1 MTLVSEAALP
11 PATPTL
17 ASVLR
22 RPPFL
27 LLVVGQTVSQFGDK
41 LHHMALIALVGA
53 SARTETGGLELAKLS
68 VVFTAP
74 VVLFGPLAG
83 ALVDRWNKRI
93 TMVVCDALRAVLV
106 VSMPFLYRTT
116 GHLWAVYVAAFFVF
130 LLGTFFNSAKMA
142 LIPDLV
148 PRTELLPANAALT
161 SVGRV
166 ATVVGIVGGGL
177 IMSAG
182 VWARL
187 GWTNY
192 AAGFFIDAASFLL
205 SVLTL
210 IGIIALSRDHLG
222 PPGRGRSREAEA
234 RAQRRLAGLAHDV
247 GETLSVAMRT
257 PGLRF
262 AFISLVLLALFASTV
277 YVAMTLAVQTV
288 MGRGTAGVGYLGGL
302 LGGGM
307 VLGSLAVGS
316 LGARLRR
323 ERLIMWGT
331 FLIGI
336 LMVVAG
342 VWFSFRVFVPVA
354 LLGGLVL
361 APVMVAQDT
370 MLHEHAPSGSR
381 AVVFSTKDLIVAAV
395 FAGSAFL
402 VGGGIYLLD
411 FLGVVQPYRLALML
425 VGGAISLA
433 ALAVE
438 VLGIRRA
445 RSSSQ
450 GT

>member
-11 PATPTL
+11 SGPPTL
-17 ASVLR
+17 ATVLR
-22 RPPFL
+22 RPRFL
-27 LLVVGQTVSQFGDK
+27 LLVIGQTVSQFGDK

-53 SARTETGGLELAKLS
+53 QARAGTGGLELAKLS

-83 ALVDRWNKRI
+83 ALVDRWNKRL
-93 TMVVCDALRAVLV
+93 TMVVCDALRALIVA
-106 VSMPFLYRTT
+106 SMPFLYAAT
-116 GHLWAVYVAAFFVF
+116 GHLWFVYLAAFGVF

-148 PRTELLPANAALT
+148 PRGELLPANAALT

-177 IMSAG
+177 IMSAP
-182 VWARL
+182 VWSRL

-192 AAGFFIDAASFLL
+192 AAGFYLDAASFLL
-205 SVLTL
+205 SVVTLLGIVLLTRAGSVDQR
-210 IGIIALSRDHLG
+210 IPARRDG
-222 PPGRGRSREAEA
+222 VRVD
-234 RAQRRLAGLAHDV
+234 RRLAGLVHDV
-247 GETLSVAMRT
+247 KETLSVGMRT

-262 AFISLVLLALFASTV
+262 VFISLILLALFASTV
-277 YVAMTLAVQTV
+277 YVAMTLSVQTV
-288 MGRGTAGVGYLGGL
+288 LGRGTAGVGYLGGL
-302 LGGGM
+302 LAAGM

-316 LGARLRR
+316 LGAHLRR
-323 ERLIMWGT
+323 EWLIMWGT
-331 FLIGI
+331 LVIGL

-354 LLGGLVL
+354 LLGGVVL

-370 MLHEHAPSGSR
+370 MLHEHAPPASR
-381 AVVFSTKDLIVAAV
+381 AVVFSTKDLIVALV
-395 FAGSAFL
+395 FAASAFL

-411 FLGVVQPYRLALML
+411 LAGVAEPYRLALML

-438 VLGIRRA
+438 VMVIRRA
-445 RSSSQ
+445 RSSS
-450 GT
+450 

>member
-1 MTLVSEAALP
+1 MTLATDAGVA
-11 PATPTL
+11 PAPPTL
-17 ASVLR
+17 ASVMR
-22 RPPFL
+22 RTPFL
-27 LLVVGQTVSQFGDK
+27 LLVVGQTISQFGDK

-53 SARTETGGLELAKLS
+53 SARSETGGLELAKLS

-83 ALVDRWNKRI
+83 ALVDRWDKRL
-93 TMVVCDALRAVLV
+93 TMVLCDALRALIV
-106 VSMPFLYRTT
+106 VSMPFLYSAT
-116 GHLWAVYVAAFFVF
+116 GHLWIVYIAAFFVF

-148 PRTELLPANAALT
+148 PRAELLPANAALT
-161 SVGRV
+161 SIGRV

-177 IMSAG
+177 IMSAA

-187 GWTNY
+187 GWSNY
-192 AAGFFIDAASFLL
+192 AAGFLIDALSFLA

-210 IGIIALSRDHLG
+210 LGIMVLARQHFAPEVVTGTGAVDRERVKRSLLG
-222 PPGRGRSREAEA
+222 
-234 RAQRRLAGLAHDV
+234 LVHDV
-247 GETLSVAMRT
+247 RETFVVVRRT

-262 AFISLVLLALFASTV
+262 AFFSVVLLALFASTV
-277 YVAMTLAVQTV
+277 YVAMTLSVQTV

-302 LGGGM
+302 LAGGM

-316 LGARLRR
+316 VGVRLRR
-323 ERLIMWGT
+323 EQLILGGT
-331 FLIGI
+331 LAIGI
-336 LMVVAG
+336 LMIAAG
-342 VWFSFRVFVPVA
+342 VWFSFKVFVPVA
-354 LLGGLVL
+354 LFGGAVL

-370 MLHEHAPSGSR
+370 LLHEHAPPGSR
-381 AVVFSTKDLIVAAV
+381 AVVFSTRDLVVAGV

-411 FLGVVQPYRLALML
+411 FLGVQEPYRLALVI

-438 VLGIRRA
+438 VLVVRRG
-445 RSSSQ
+445 RSS
-450 GT
+450 